1 MSSGSDGGEELINR
15 LIHSLRRAGGEAEL
29 SLHASRMGTTR
40 FAGSRVTQ
48 TGDVEDVTVQARV
61 AVGRRVG
68 AARVNATD
76 DTALDRVLAQA
87 RALAA
92 AMPEGDFG
100 GFDDGAAPLAAHV
113 PGFDADTAAVD
124 AAARAGLI
132 APAFAACA
140 RAGMTAAGL
149 CAAGE
154 TTIAVATSAGAQ
166 RLHRYTRARFDLIAA
181 DAGDAKA
188 SGRRSHDGRTWS
200 LVAAGHDAL
209 VDDAV
214 ARAARSRGAT
224 PLAAGEYD
232 VVLEPHAVAELLEWM
247 ALTSFGARSVEDGSS
262 ALAGRIGEA
271 LTGPALTIYDD
282 ALAGEDGAPTA
293 PFDAEGTPRQRVTFL
308 DGGVARAVVHD
319 RGSAAVA
326 GARSTGHAPPIGDEM
341 FDGGP
346 IPQHLMLA
354 AGDASVDELVAR
366 VERGLYVSRF
376 HYVNGLLDTRR
387 ALMTGMTRDG
397 LWRIENGRIA
407 GPAANQRWTMSFLD
421 AGRRIEGR
429 SEISRDRAL
438 IDGGLSECWFVCPTI
453 LVRGWKFSG

>member
-1 MSSGSDGGEELINR
+1 MIEDQWIDR
-15 LIHSLRRAGGEAEL
+15 LSAALARAGGEAEL
-29 SLHASRMGTTR
+29 SVHASRSGTTR

-48 TGDVEDVTVQARV
+48 TGDVVDQVVQARV
-61 AVGRRVG
+61 AVGKRVG
-68 AARVNATD
+68 AARVNAAD
-76 DTALDRVLAQA
+76 DATLDRALAQA
-87 RALAA
+87 RALAE
-92 AMPEGDFG
+92 AMPESDDFS
-100 GFDDGAAPLAAHV
+100 GFDDGATPLAAHA
-113 PGFDADTAAVD
+113 PSWDGDTAAVD

-140 RAGMTAAGL
+140 RAGLTAAGL

-154 TTIAVATSAGAQ
+154 TTLAVTTSAGAR

-181 DAGDAKA
+181 DGKA
-188 SGRRSHDGRTWS
+188 SGRRSRDGRAWS
-200 LVAAGHDAL
+200 LVAADHGAL

-214 ARAARSRGAT
+214 ARAARSRDAQ
-224 PLAAGEYD
+224 PLVPGEYD

-247 ALTSFGARSVEDGSS
+247 ALTSFGARAVEDGSS

-271 LTGPALTIYDD
+271 LSGGALTVYDD
-282 ALAGEDGAPTA
+282 ALGGEDGAPTA
-293 PFDAEGTPRQRVTFL
+293 PFDAEGTPRRRVTFL
-308 DGGVARAVVHD
+308 DGGVAREVVHD
-319 RGSAAVA
+319 RGSAAIA
-326 GARSTGHAPPIGDEM
+326 RTRSTGHAPPIGDDL

-354 AGDASVDELVAR
+354 AGDATVDELVAR

-407 GPAANQRWTMSFLD
+407 GPVANQRWTESFLD
-421 AGRRIEGR
+421 AGRRLDG
-429 SEISRDRAL
+429 ISRDRAL
-438 IDGGLSECWFVCPTI
+438 VAGGLSECWFVCPTI

>member
-1 MSSGSDGGEELINR
+1 MSDAPDLLDALER
-15 LIHSLRRAGGEAEL
+15 ALRRAGGDVEL
-29 SLHASRMGTTR
+29 SLHASRSGTTR

-48 TGDVEDVTVQARV
+48 SGDVVDQVVQARV
-61 AVGRRVG
+61 AVGKRVG
-68 AARVNATD
+68 AARVNAVD
-76 DTALDRVLAQA
+76 DAALDRALAEA

-92 AMPEGDFG
+92 AMPESEFG
-100 GFDDGAAPLAAHV
+100 GFDDGKTPLPPHAASW
-113 PGFDADTAAVD
+113 DADTAAVD

-140 RAGMTAAGL
+140 RAGLTAAGL

-154 TTIAVATSAGAQ
+154 TTLAVATTAGAR

-181 DAGDAKA
+181 DGRA
-188 SGRRSHDGRTWS
+188 SGRRSRDGRAWS
-200 LVAAGHDAL
+200 LVTADHAAL

-214 ARAARSRGAT
+214 DRAARGRQPA
-224 PLAAGEYD
+224 PLQPGEYD
-232 VVLEPHAVAELLEWM
+232 VVLEPHAVAEICEWL
-247 ALTSFGARSVEDGSS
+247 ALTSFGARAVEDGSS
-262 ALAGRIGEA
+262 ALAGRIGEP
-271 LTGPALTIYDD
+271 LTGAAVTLYDD

-293 PFDAEGTPRQRVTFL
+293 PFDAEGTPRRRVTLL

-319 RGSAAVA
+319 RTSAALA
-326 GARSTGHAPPIGDEM
+326 AAASTGHAPPIGDEL

-346 IPQHLMLA
+346 VPQHLMLA
-354 AGDASVDELVAR
+354 AGDATVDELVGR
-366 VERGLYVSRF
+366 VERGLYVARF

-407 GPAANQRWTMSFLD
+407 GAVANQRWTESFLD
-421 AGRRIEGR
+421 AGRRVDG
-429 SEISRDRAL
+429 ISRARAL
-438 IDGGLSECWFVCPTI
+438 IAGGLSECWFVCPTI